1 MIKDDVYY
9 MNRAYKEAMKA
20 YDKDEIPIGVVI
32 VKDGKIISQAHNL
45 RDSKQIVTKHAE
57 IIAIE
62 KANKKEN
69 NWRLIDC
76 TLYTTLEPCDMCSE
90 VIKESKI
97 EKVVYA
103 AKNQNISH
111 KKEYIQINNK
121 EIINKCE
128 QIIKNKFIELR
139 NK

>member
-128 QIIKNKFIELR
+128 QIIKNKFVELR

>member
-9 MNRAYKEAMKA
+9 MNRAYEEAIKA

-103 AKNQNISH
+103 AKNQNKSH

-121 EIINKCE
+121 ETINKCE
-128 QIIKNKFIELR
+128 QIIKNKFVELR

>member
-9 MNRAYKEAMKA
+9 MNIAYKEALKA
-20 YDKDEIPIGVVI
+20 YDKDEIPIGVAI

-62 KANKKEN
+62 KANRRLN

-76 TLYTTLEPCDMCSE
+76 ILYTTLEPCDMCSE
-90 VIKESKI
+90 VIKEAKI
-97 EKVVYA
+97 KKVVYA
-103 AKNQNISH
+103 AKNQSKSH
-111 KKEYIQINNK
+111 NKDYLQINNK
-121 EIINKCE
+121 EIINNCE
-128 QIIKNKFIELR
+128 QIIKNKFTELR

>member
-32 VKDGKIISQAHNL
+32 VKEGKIISQAHNL

-103 AKNQNISH
+103 AKNQNKSH

-121 EIINKCE
+121 ETINKCE
-128 QIIKNKFIELR
+128 QIIKNKFVELR